1 MSIEK
6 RMDEFKKVADKQ
18 NTHDVSKQMDEFK
31 EVIKMKSHLKQD
43 ISGELPYHI
52 KRYKICDRCGEPM
65 EIQEIN
71 KDKAIYY
78 CATCQKGVKQAIE
91 K

>member
-18 NTHDVSKQMDEFK
+18 KAHDVSKQMDEFK
-31 EVIKMKSHLKQD
+31 EVYKIKPKIKQD
-43 ISGELPYHI
+43 TSGELPYHI
-52 KRYKICDRCGEPM
+52 KRYRICDRCSEPM
-65 EIQEIN
+65 EIQEIH

-78 CATCQKGVKQAIE
+78 CTTCQKRVELAIE